1 MIKAVFFDLDE
12 TLLGN
17 PTDSFI
23 RGYLG
28 SVTHYFMARCGVDP
42 SPIIRK
48 SIPVVSGTRT
58 GERDNMDIF
67 LSMLE
72 PLFDQPKDV
81 VKQLFEEYYT
91 EEYPKL
97 RGITAPGAR
106 SAEIIDRT
114 RGAGYKV
121 VIATNPLYPEI
132 ALRQRLEWAGLT
144 SDFAAYDFVTTG
156 EAMHF
161 AKPNPAYYAEIL
173 ARVGLEPDE
182 VIMVGDH
189 LINDKQAASAIGIR
203 TVTMDV
209 HQHDMYF
216 DLLPDFARWQPADL
230 QASAIIPQWLGNLG
244 ALMGQTHDMPTH
256 FWDQHP
262 FEGEW
267 SPSQIVC
274 HLWDHEGLVHR
285 PRLERIKA
293 EDNPFIAEAPTPPK
307 PDEFPPCAPDGQ
319 AAVRAFFEAR
329 HETIRF
335 VQTLTYEDWQRSAR
349 HSIFG
354 PTTLLEMAYFTAQ
367 HDRLHLRQLC
377 QTIGGC
383 E

>member
-1 MIKAVFFDLDE
+1 MIKAVLFDLDE

-23 RGYLG
+23 RGYIGHL
-28 SVTHYFMARCGVDP
+28 TQYFMARCGVDP
-42 SPIIRK
+42 SPTIRK
-48 SIPVVSGTRT
+48 AIPIIAGIRT
-58 GERDNMDIF
+58 GDRDNLDIF
-67 LSMLE
+67 LTMLQ
-72 PLFDQPKDV
+72 PVFDRSKQEV
-81 VKQLFEEYYT
+81 HQLFEEFYA

-97 RGITAPGAR
+97 RSLTAPGER

-121 VIATNPLYPEI
+121 VIATNPLYPENAI
-132 ALRQRLEWAGLT
+132 RQRLEWAGLT
-144 SDFAAYDFVTTG
+144 PDFAAYDFVTTA

-161 AKPNPAYYAEIL
+161 AKPNPAYYGEIL
-173 ARVGLEPDE
+173 ARIGLEPDE
-182 VIMVGDH
+182 VVMVGDH
-189 LINDKQAASAIGIR
+189 LINDKQAASVIGIR

-209 HQHDMYF
+209 TQHDSYF
-216 DLLPDFARWQPADL
+216 DILPDFINWQPADL
-230 QASAIIPQWLGNLG
+230 QPQAIVPQWLGNLG
-244 ALMGQTHDMPTH
+244 ALYGQTHPVPEH

-267 SPSQIVC
+267 SPNQIVC
-274 HLWDHEGLVHR
+274 HLLEHEGLVHR

-293 EDNPFIAEAPTPPK
+293 QANPFIAESPTPPG
-307 PDEFPPCAPDGQ
+307 PQEFPPCAPDGD

-329 HETIRF
+329 QQTIAF
-335 VQTLTYEDWQRSAR
+335 VQGLSADDWRRPAR

-377 QTIGGC
+377 QTLGGC